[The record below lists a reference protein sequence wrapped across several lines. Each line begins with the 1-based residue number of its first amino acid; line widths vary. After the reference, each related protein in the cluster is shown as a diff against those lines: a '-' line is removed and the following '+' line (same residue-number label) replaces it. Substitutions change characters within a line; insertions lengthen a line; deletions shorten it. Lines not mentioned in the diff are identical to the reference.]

1 MKVKTEYLSPGDAN
15 AQTFLARKQHQ
26 MMINNEWVDALS
38 GEQIDTFNPATG
50 ELLGKI
56 PAGDSEDVDR
66 AVKAARHALEEG
78 EWSKFTPR
86 QREAAL
92 WKLADLIDENTQELA
107 ELETMDQGKP
117 IYVSQAEVPI
127 ISEDFRFYAGMCTK
141 IEGETFATSIDWL
154 PEGKEVFSY
163 TSKEPV
169 GVVGAIVPWNS
180 PLIMAAF
187 KLAPALAAG
196 CTVVLKPA
204 ELTSLTTIR
213 LAELIKEAGFPA
225 GVVNIITGY
234 GHTAGAALAA
244 HQDVDKIAFTG
255 STNTGRAIM
264 EGAKTN
270 LKKVSLELGGKS
282 PMIFLED
289 CDIEQAIAGA
299 ANAITWNNGQI
310 CLAGSRLYAHKNIFD
325 KLVEGISNVLGSMT
339 IGNGLNPETAIGP
352 MVSPT
357 QASRIMSYVQSG
369 IEDGAQADIGGKT
382 ITSDSGCY
390 VPPTVLVNTNHDMSC
405 VQEEIFGPVLSCIP
419 FDDIDEVIKQANDS
433 IYGLGASVWTE
444 NHSSAIRLSK
454 RIKSGTVWIN
464 SHLLFDASLPIGGYK
479 QSGFGRDRGVQAVEN
494 YLATKTVI
502 STI

>member
-1 MKVKTEYLSPGDAN
+1 MKIETEYLKPSDPN
-15 AQTFLARKQHQ
+15 AKTFLGRQQHQ
-26 MMINNEWVDALS
+26 MFINNEWVDAAG
-38 GEQIDTFNPATG
+38 GEQIETFNPATG

-56 PAGDSEDVDR
+56 AAGDSEDVDR

-78 EWSKFTPR
+78 EWSQFTPR

-92 WKLADLIDENTQELA
+92 WKLADLVDKHVQELA
-107 ELETMDQGKP
+107 ELETIDQGKP

-141 IEGETFATSIDWL
+141 IEGETFTTSIDWL

-196 CTVVLKPA
+196 CSVVLKPA

-213 LAELIKEAGFPA
+213 LAELIKEAGFPPGA
-225 GVVNIITGY
+225 VNIVTGY
-234 GHTAGAALAA
+234 GHTAGAAIAA
-244 HQDVDKIAFTG
+244 HPDIDKVAFTG

-264 EGAKTN
+264 DGAKSN

-289 CDIEQAIAGA
+289 CNIEQAIAGA

-325 KLVEGISNVLGSMT
+325 QLVEGISNVLGSMK
-339 IGNGLNPETAIGP
+339 IGNGLNPKTAIGP

-357 QASRIMSYVQSG
+357 QANRIMSYVQSG
-369 IEDGAQADIGGKT
+369 LDDGAEADIGGQK
-382 ITSDSGCY
+382 IGSDSGCY
-390 VPPTVLVNTNHDMSC
+390 VPPTVLVNTNHTMSC
-405 VQEEIFGPVLSCIP
+405 VQEEIFGPVLSCMP

-444 NHSSAIRLSK
+444 NHSSAIKLSK
-454 RIKSGTVWIN
+454 QIKSGTVWIN
-464 SHLLFDASLPIGGYK
+464 SHLIFDASLPIGGYK

-494 YLATKTVI
+494 YLETKTVI